1 MRKIGQFMQY
11 DWNFY
16 IHDVL
21 IDMDNTYELTG
32 NACRY
37 NVYQY
42 NDNTIVIIGD
52 KAKYYQSLEYLDN
65 NIERLIN
72 KNNNLFDI
80 KSGIMAIIPKKLYK
94 NNNIYKIIN
103 ISKGINSNVDKN
115 YYSDTEHE
123 DLYKTSLGSLAY
135 DPENNYNGFF
145 IHGFVKN
152 FCRPVK
158 LNIIKCNKINGYII
172 NYS

>member
-1 MRKIGQFMQY
+1 MQY

-16 IHDVL
+16 IHDLL
-21 IDMDNTYELTG
+21 INIDNTYELTG

-52 KAKYYQSLEYLDN
+52 KAKYYQSLEYLNN
-65 NIERLIN
+65 NIEQLIS

-94 NNNIYKIIN
+94 NNNIYKIVN
-103 ISKGINSNVDKN
+103 ISKGINSDVNKEYYENVQ
-115 YYSDTEHE
+115 SES
-123 DLYKTSLGSLAY
+123 LYQSALGSLAY
-135 DPENNYNGFF
+135 DSENNYNGFF
-145 IHGFVKN
+145 IHGFIKN
-152 FCRPVK
+152 FCRPVT
-158 LNIIKCNKINGYII
+158 LNIIKCTKINGYII
-172 NYS
+172 SYS